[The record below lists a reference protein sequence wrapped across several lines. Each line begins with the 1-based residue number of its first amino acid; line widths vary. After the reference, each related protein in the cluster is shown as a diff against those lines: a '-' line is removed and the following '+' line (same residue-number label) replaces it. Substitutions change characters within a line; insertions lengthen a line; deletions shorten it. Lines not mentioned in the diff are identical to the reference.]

1 MEDLFP
7 AEREARRR
15 QAFGVGREIL
25 NYFQAER
32 LISSGVVEGLN
43 NKAKVTMRK
52 SSDFAPT
59 ECSNWHSI
67 THLASCPNP
76 NQPTIFSDEPKNKL
90 QKSTICFT

>member
-1 MEDLFP
+1 V
-7 AEREARRR
+7 RRDDGR
-15 QAFGVGREIL
+15 LSESAREIL